1 MALQNA
7 KSLKQRNLLG
17 SPQARKVALTRQ
29 PLNAQVAE
37 RLRTMIVNG
46 EMEVGKKIPFTE
58 IAEKLGV
65 SLTPLREA
73 IKVLAEEQLVELTP
87 NRGARV
93 LPVSVEETVALFEVI
108 AELEAL
114 AAKLAA
120 ERMTGDER
128 ADLEAMHAEM
138 REYYETGN
146 REAYFEMNS
155 RIHAA
160 IVAYS
165 HNPVLLH
172 THQKMTVRVARVRF
186 IAVHQ
191 NQRWKQ
197 AMQEHEDVMQAFRDH
212 DGNKAADIW
221 RKHLQES
228 GRVTIEI
235 LEAKEQQEQEAGAVT
250 G

>member
-1 MALQNA
+1 MALQNV
-7 KSLKQRNLLG
+7 KSLKQRKLLG
-17 SPQARKVALTRQ
+17 SPQARKIALTRE

-37 RLRTMIVNG
+37 KLRTMIVNG

-58 IAEKLGV
+58 LAEKLGV

-73 IKVLAEEQLVELTP
+73 IKILAEEQLVELTP

-108 AELEAL
+108 AELESL
-114 AAKLAA
+114 GAKLAA
-120 ERMTGDER
+120 ERMTEDEL

-138 REYYETGN
+138 RDYYETGN
-146 REAYFEMNS
+146 REDYFEMNS

-165 HNPVLLH
+165 HNPVLQH
-172 THQKMTVRVARVRF
+172 THQKMTVRVSRVRF

-191 NQRWKQ
+191 NQRWAQ
-197 AMQEHEDVMQAFRDH
+197 AMQEHEDVMQAFRDK
-212 DGNKAADIW
+212 DGSRAAEIW
-221 RKHLQES
+221 RNHLQES
-228 GRVTIEI
+228 GRVTVEI
-235 LEAKEQQEQEAGAVT
+235 LQAKEQEKQASGAVA

>member
-1 MALQNA
+1 MALQNVR
-7 KSLKQRNLLG
+7 SLKQRNLRG

-29 PLNAQVAE
+29 PLNEQVAE

-108 AELEAL
+108 AELESL
-114 AAKLAA
+114 GAKLAA
-120 ERMTGDER
+120 ERMTEEER
-128 ADLEAMHAEM
+128 ADLEEMHAEM
-138 REYYETGN
+138 REYYETDN
-146 REAYFEMNS
+146 LDAYFEMNS
-155 RIHAA
+155 QIHAA
-160 IVAYS
+160 IVANS

-172 THQKMTVRVARVRF
+172 THQKMNVRVARVRF
-186 IAVHQ
+186 IAVHE
-191 NQRWKQ
+191 NQRWAQ
-197 AMQEHEDVMQAFRDH
+197 AMQEHEDVMQAFRDK
-212 DGNKAADIW
+212 DADRAARIW
-221 RKHLQES
+221 RHHLLES
-228 GRVTIEI
+228 GRVTIK
-235 LEAKEQQEQEAGAVT
+235 LLQAKEQEEKVSGVATA
-250 G
+250 

>member
-1 MALQNA
+1 MALHNVRP
-7 KSLKQRNLLG
+7 LKQRNLRA

-29 PLNAQVAE
+29 PLNEQVAA

-108 AELEAL
+108 AELESL
-114 AAKLAA
+114 GAKLAA
-120 ERMTGDER
+120 ERMTEDEL
-128 ADLEAMHAEM
+128 AELEALHAEM
-138 REYYETGN
+138 REYYETSN
-146 REAYFEMNS
+146 LDAYFEVNS
-155 RIHAA
+155 QIHAA
-160 IVAYS
+160 IVANS

-172 THQKMTVRVARVRF
+172 THQKMNVRVARVRF
-186 IAVHQ
+186 IAVHE
-191 NQRWKQ
+191 NQRWAQ
-197 AMQEHEDVMQAFRDH
+197 AMQEHEEVMQAFRDK
-212 DGNKAADIW
+212 DADRAARIW
-221 RKHLQES
+221 RHHLLES
-228 GRVTIEI
+228 GRVTVGV
-235 LEAKEQQEQEAGAVT
+235 LQAKEQEERVSGVATA
-250 G
+250 